1 MMLREKLVDE
11 MKAAMKARDEVRL
24 SAIRMVRASVKNRE
38 IDLGKELDDREVTE
52 VISTLAKQ
60 RRESIKLF
68 QEAGRSDLVD
78 KEERELSI
86 LLGFLPRQLD
96 RDEISEIV
104 AKAVAESGA
113 LGPGDMGKVMKIVM
127 PQVSGRADGKLV
139 NEIVREKLS

>member
-1 MMLREKLVDE
+1 MMLREQLVDE
-11 MKAAMKARDEVRL
+11 MKAAMKARDEGRL
-24 SAIRMVRASVKNRE
+24 SAIRMIRASVKNRE
-38 IDLGKELDDREVTE
+38 IDLGKELDDGEVTE

-68 QEAGRSDLVD
+68 HEAGRTDLVE
-78 KEERELSI
+78 KEEKELNV

-113 LGPGDMGKVMKIVM
+113 RGPGDMGKVMKIVM
-127 PQVSGRADGKLV
+127 TQVSGRADGKLV
-139 NEIVREKLS
+139 NEIVREMLS

>member
-11 MKAAMKARDEVRL
+11 MKAAMKARDEGRL

-52 VISTLAKQ
+52 VIATLAKQ

-68 QEAGRSDLVD
+68 QEAGRSDLVE
-78 KEERELSI
+78 KEERELAI

-96 RDEISEIV
+96 REEISEIV
-104 AKAVAESGA
+104 VKAVAESGA
-113 LGPGDMGKVMKIVM
+113 LGPGDIGKVMKIVM

>member
-1 MMLREKLVDE
+1 MLREKLVDE
-11 MKAAMKARDEVRL
+11 MKAAMKARDESRL

-38 IDLGKELDDREVTE
+38 IDLGKELDDGEVTE

-68 QEAGRSDLVD
+68 HDAGRTDLVE
-78 KEERELSI
+78 KEQKELDV

-96 RDEISEIV
+96 RNEISGII

-113 LGPGDMGKVMKIVM
+113 RGPGDMGKVMKIVM

-139 NEIVREKLS
+139 NEIVREMLS

>member
-1 MMLREKLVDE
+1 MLREQLVDE
-11 MKAAMKARDEVRL
+11 MKAAMKARDEGRL
-24 SAIRMVRASVKNRE
+24 SAIRMIRASVKNRE
-38 IDLGKELDDREVTE
+38 IDLGKELDDGEVTE

-68 QEAGRSDLVD
+68 HEAGRTDLVE
-78 KEERELSI
+78 KEEKELNV

-113 LGPGDMGKVMKIVM
+113 RGPGDMGKVMKIVM
-127 PQVSGRADGKLV
+127 TQVSGRADGKLV
-139 NEIVREKLS
+139 NEIVREMLS

>member
-1 MMLREKLVDE
+1 MLREKLVDE
-11 MKAAMKARDEVRL
+11 MKAAMKARDEIRL
-24 SAIRMVRASVKNRE
+24 SAIRMIRASVKNRE
-38 IDLGKELDDREVTE
+38 IDLGKELDDGEVTE

-68 QEAGRSDLVD
+68 HDAGRTDLVE
-78 KEERELSI
+78 KEQKELDV

-96 RDEISEIV
+96 RNEISEII

-113 LGPGDMGKVMKIVM
+113 RGPGDMGKVMKIVM

-139 NEIVREKLS
+139 NEIVREMLS

>member
-11 MKAAMKARDEVRL
+11 MKAAMKARDEGRL

-38 IDLGKELDDREVTE
+38 IDLGKELDDREVIE
-52 VISTLAKQ
+52 VIATLAKQ

-68 QEAGRSDLVD
+68 QEAGRNDLVE
-78 KEERELSI
+78 KEEKELAI
-86 LLGFLPRQLD
+86 LIGFLPRQLE
-96 RDEISEIV
+96 REEISEIV

-113 LGPGDMGKVMKIVM
+113 LGPGDIGKVMKIVI

>member
-1 MMLREKLVDE
+1 MLREKLVDE

-24 SAIRMVRASVKNRE
+24 SAIRMIRASVKNRE

-68 QEAGRSDLVD
+68 HDAGRSDLVE
-78 KEERELSI
+78 KEEKELEV

-96 RDEISEIV
+96 RSEISEIV

-113 LGPGDMGKVMKIVM
+113 LGPGDIGKVMKIVM

-139 NEIVREKLS
+139 NEIVREMLS